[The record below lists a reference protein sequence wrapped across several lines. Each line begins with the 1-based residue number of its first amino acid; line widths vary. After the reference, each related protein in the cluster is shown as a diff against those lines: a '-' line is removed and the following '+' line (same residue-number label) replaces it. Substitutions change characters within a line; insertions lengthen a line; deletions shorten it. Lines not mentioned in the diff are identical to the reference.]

1 MDTIATTNHRGAS
14 EEPGRGRFI
23 QCRLPADL
31 YEWMRLRGFLAR
43 RSMNSI
49 VLEAV
54 AAYRADLDAS
64 GGAPG
69 QATFDGGPQ
78 VKYNVRLDSDTY
90 EWLRTTAFYARVS
103 INSMICAALAS
114 ERAAHAEPTKKAA
127 AGA

>member
-1 MDTIATTNHRGAS
+1 MNTIAPTNQRGPD

-54 AAYRADLDAS
+54 AAYRDAT

-78 VKYNVRLDSDTY
+78 VKYNVRLDNDTY

-103 INSMICAALAS
+103 INSMICAALAR
-114 ERAAHAEPTKKAA
+114 EHAAQAA
-127 AGA
+127 PARTATGA

>member
-1 MDTIATTNHRGAS
+1 MDPIAPTNRGAA
-14 EEPGRGRFI
+14 EELGRGRFI

-31 YEWMRLRGFLAR
+31 YEWMRLRGFLSR

-49 VLEAV
+49 VLESV
-54 AAYRADLDAS
+54 AAYRANLDAT

-69 QATFDGGPQ
+69 QATLDGGPQ
-78 VKYNVRLDSDTY
+78 VKYNVRLDNDTY

-103 INSMICAALAS
+103 INSMICAALAQ
-114 ERAAHAEPTKKAA
+114 EHAAQAGPAKAA

>member
-1 MDTIATTNHRGAS
+1 MDTIAPTNHPAAS

-54 AAYRADLDAS
+54 ATYRADLDAS
-64 GGAPG
+64 GGAPE
-69 QATFDGGPQ
+69 QTTFDGGPQ
-78 VKYNVRLDSDTY
+78 VKYNVRLDNNTY

-103 INSMICAALAS
+103 INSMICVALVR
-114 ERAAHAEPTKKAA
+114 ERAAHAESTTTAA
-127 AGA
+127 RA